1 MKKIILAIFVF
12 VLIASFS
19 SCVKE
24 IQVEVPDNNSKLVVS
39 SHLSAGNDLLI
50 NVSASTPLYEE
61 SDGEMK
67 KVENATVR
75 ISNDKINWH
84 VLIYN
89 SSLQAFSLP
98 SSIFP
103 LSEGGSYH
111 LEVSDPGYE
120 TVTSETTVPV
130 YKPLQVSLANIDTTS
145 NEYGDDYLNARFRFS
160 DLTGQPNYYGVIAY
174 AYSGSNATQLNYE
187 SSMPWVFS
195 DAQADGKEYIL
206 DFNGSFMLGNCDSV
220 QLRVYQTNEAFYRF
234 HYSMAMFT
242 GDSNPFSEASPVYT
256 NITNGLGVFS
266 GFAYRDY
273 YFPVNLA
280 KRK

>member
-1 MKKIILAIFVF
+1 MKKIISTIFVF
-12 VLIASFS
+12 VLLVGFT

-24 IQVEVPDNNSKLVVS
+24 IQVEVPDNHSKLVVS
-39 SHLSAGNDLLI
+39 GHLSSADVLLI
-50 NVSASTPLYEE
+50 NVSASIPLYEE

-75 ISNDKINWH
+75 ISNDKNHWY
-84 VLIYN
+84 VLNYDN
-89 SSLQAFSLP
+89 FLQAYSLP

-103 LSEGGSYH
+103 ISEGGTYY
-111 LEVSDPGYE
+111 LEVSASGYE

-145 NEYGDDYLNARFRFS
+145 NQYGGQYLNARFRFS
-160 DLTGQPNYYGVIAY
+160 DLTGQANYYGVIAY
-174 AYSGSNATQLNYE
+174 AYWGIDADQMNYE

-195 DAQADGKEYIL
+195 DAQADGKEFVL
-206 DFNGSFMLGNCDSV
+206 DFNGSVMYGDCDSV
-220 QLRVYQTNEAFYRF
+220 QLRVFQVNEAFYRF

-266 GFAYRDY
+266 GYSYRDY